1 MGLPGLPGMK
11 GDTGVPGLSGL
22 DGVRGSVSRNPF
34 SVYFSVAV
42 TKLPETFLN
51 SLVLVEETVYQA

>member
-22 DGVRGSVSRNPF
+22 DGVRGSVSRNP
-34 SVYFSVAV
+34 
-42 TKLPETFLN
+42 
-51 SLVLVEETVYQA
+51 LVERLKKEQAKCQYLGVWIAKFLDCKDQI